1 MGGGYFTADTRHMLY
16 GDDGSETRLS
26 ITGRPQSTGP
36 RPIPHPLSGCGDT
49 TGKMKGLFFPK
60 GDYIKNVW
68 TDVRVWESC
77 CSVHCERTRSQE
89 CPLVNDKIGYIHER
103 LIKADF

>member
-16 GDDGSETRLS
+16 GDDGPETRLS

-49 TGKMKGLFFPK
+49 TGKMKGLFFPPT

-68 TDVRVWESC
+68 TDVRVWESYS
-77 CSVHCERTRSQE
+77 SVHCGGHRVRNVF
-89 CPLVNDKIGYIHER
+89 L
-103 LIKADF
+103 